1 MPELPEVETTR
12 RGIAPHILNNRII
25 NVIIRDRRLRW
36 PVATVLEHA
45 LCDKRFLSLE
55 RRAKY
60 LLFYTDH
67 GCMIL
72 HLGMSGSLRIVPS
85 NTRPEKHDHVDIIFK
100 SGHCLRFH
108 DPRRFGSIHWT
119 SKDPHN
125 HALLRGLGPEP
136 LGSELHGGYLYTRS
150 RKRTLA
156 IKNFIMNSHI
166 VVGIGNI
173 YANEALFHAGIH
185 PQRQAGRISRQRYD
199 NLAVAI
205 KSILQRALDS
215 GGTTLRDF
223 VDGEGK
229 PGYFQ
234 QKLQVYGRGDEPCN
248 YCGETISQS
257 RLGQRATYFCHV
269 CQT

>member
-12 RGIAPHILNNRII
+12 RGIASHILNNKIT
-25 NVIIRDRRLRW
+25 NVIIRNRRLRW
-36 PVATVLEHA
+36 PVATVLEHT
-45 LCDKRFLSLE
+45 LRNETFCRLE

-72 HLGMSGSLRIVPS
+72 HLGMSGSLRVVPT

-119 SKDPHN
+119 RKDPLYHS
-125 HALLRGLGPEP
+125 LLRGLGPEP
-136 LGSELHGGYLYTRS
+136 LGDELHGEYLYIRS

-156 IKNFIMNSHI
+156 VKNFIMNSRI

-185 PQRQAGRISRQRYD
+185 PQRQTGRISRQRYG

-205 KSILQRALDS
+205 KNILQQALDS

-229 PGYFQ
+229 PGYFR
-234 QKLQVYGRGDEPCN
+234 QKLQVYGRGGESCY
-248 YCGETISQS
+248 YCGDTICQS
-257 RLGQRATYFCHV
+257 RLGQRATYFCPV